1 MIDIANKKS
10 LEIWTLNSAGA
21 TAKKFQRESRLDC
34 YGVIEFKTMEAIKFH
49 LYKVPM
55 HINHSEPSFLLVML
69 LNSDKQKNKIRSS
82 MNFSEFVPS

>member
-21 TAKKFQRESRLDC
+21 TAKKFQRDSRLDC
-34 YGVIEFKTMEAIKFH
+34 YGVIEFKTIEAIKFH

-55 HINHSEPSFLLVML
+55 HINHRSAAPRPRPLNLILMFDALAPS
-69 LNSDKQKNKIRSS
+69 K
-82 MNFSEFVPS
+82 FST